1 VKRAEHQRGAA
12 ARHRSYL
19 LGRRRGPG
27 GLAAGGERG
36 EKGWRSRPP
45 PAVGI
50 GSAAATMGKIAAIQ
64 ARHRRDWS
72 GGPSPVPME
81 YEAAEQAATQGPV
94 RAAATRRGG
103 GPDASVLWSVE
114 GIAANTSE
122 KARKFWVSF
131 ASRGGEVLD
140 QFLPEA
146 GGPGVKLPCP
156 ASGVFFSM

>member
-1 VKRAEHQRGAA
+1 LDDDEGLAVLPREENAE
-12 ARHRSYL
+12 
-19 LGRRRGPG
+19 RRR
-27 GLAAGGERG
+27 
-36 EKGWRSRPP
+36 WRSRPP

-156 ASGVFFSM
+156 ASGFFF